1 MRLKSRRFTRY
12 HVRYLLLQNFYYLK
26 DVYLYEFC
34 LGLCRDYTPG
44 QEKLMEGN
52 GIDILMRALK
62 SPVEKLQLKCCFL
75 FAAICGSNSR
85 LKDQLTD
92 KKLVEDLIE
101 LYRKP
106 ESTIQEQV
114 LSAINVLVDEN
125 PKAVKQAIEM
135 KDVDFKT
142 ILRNRI
148 EATSDDPRFSEECD
162 MAKSLLDKFFKN

>member
-1 MRLKSRRFTRY
+1 M
-12 HVRYLLLQNFYYLK
+12 
-26 DVYLYEFC
+26 
-34 LGLCRDYTPG
+34 CRDYTPG

-92 KKLVEDLIE
+92 KKLVENLIE
-101 LYRKP
+101 LYRQP
-106 ESTIQEQV
+106 ESTIHEQV